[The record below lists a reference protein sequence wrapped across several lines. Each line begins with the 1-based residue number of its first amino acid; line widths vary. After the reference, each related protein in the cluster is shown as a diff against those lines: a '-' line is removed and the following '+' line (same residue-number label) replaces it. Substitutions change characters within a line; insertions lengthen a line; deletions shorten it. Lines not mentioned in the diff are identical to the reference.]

1 MTCNQDNGA
10 RIAEKAAFSNEAN
23 GAVSVSRLS
32 EAPSSCIPARARSKE
47 AQGLRMALGIAS
59 TLSIVLGLALAVLSV
74 QHFVNEP
81 VWIAASSLAI
91 LGCLMAGIVNAVYS
105 TGRLKFH
112 AALIAGCLSE
122 AMCITALSLLVFLP
136 DAFLAPFGFT
146 AVEVPALAVPAMV
159 FLIIESPLNTPIV
172 ACVALAILLNVSR
185 K

>member
-1 MTCNQDNGA
+1 MTCTQGSGV
-10 RIAEKAAFSNEAN
+10 RIAEKAAFPNEAN

-32 EAPSSCIPARARSKE
+32 EDPSSCIPSREGSKE
-47 AQGLRMALGIAS
+47 AQSLRIALGIAS

-74 QHFVNEP
+74 QRFVNEP

-105 TGRLKFH
+105 TGRLKFPV
-112 AALIAGCLSE
+112 ALIVGCLSE

-146 AVEVPALAVPAMV
+146 AVEVPALAAPAMV
-159 FLIIESPLNTPIV
+159 FLILESPLNMPIV
-172 ACVALAILLNVSR
+172 ACIALAILLNMSR